1 MEPGLEVQLIEAMN
15 PDWRDLT
22 DEIDVN
28 ATLVELK
35 AGAPLR
41 LTLIHLQIVL
51 LTCAK
56 SILPST
62 FLRAAIAERFM
73 LASQAR
79 CGSVCGTTG
88 TGASMGSLPN
98 IR

>member
-1 MEPGLEVQLIEAMN
+1 MSSDLIDNRFPPPEGLLHAADTFLNHTVTPA
-15 PDWRDLT
+15 
-22 DEIDVN
+22 
-28 ATLVELK
+28 K
-35 AGAPLR
+35 AGAALR
-41 LTLIHLQIVL
+41 LTRIHLQIVL

-79 CGSVCGTTG
+79 CGSVSGTTG

-98 IR
+98 MR